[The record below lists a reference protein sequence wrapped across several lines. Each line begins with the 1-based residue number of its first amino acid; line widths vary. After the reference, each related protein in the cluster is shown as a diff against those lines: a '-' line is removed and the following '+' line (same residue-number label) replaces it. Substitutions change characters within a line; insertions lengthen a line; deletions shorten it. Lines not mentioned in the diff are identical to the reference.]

1 MRKPEIQ
8 TSETRHLNTQTL
20 QIRLWSVGSGAGL
33 LVIKGHS
40 KVVTCVAV
48 TADGSKLLSCSSD
61 TTVKLWDIGSGE
73 ELACAEG
80 EGPFTVTLNPKCCI
94 DVRRTGV

>member
-1 MRKPEIQ
+1 MC
-8 TSETRHLNTQTL
+8 L

-33 LVIKGHS
+33 LVMNGHK
-40 KVVTCVAV
+40 KVVTSVAA

-61 TTVKLWDIGSGE
+61 TTVKLWDIASGE

-80 EGPFTVTLNPKCCI
+80 DGPFTVTLNFHP
-94 DVRRTGV
+94 